1 MYKRHYYTSKD
12 YNLTYMYYN
21 YNLTSDIIVTSR
33 RQLLPITIII
43 VFKLDK
49 TLIKDT
55 NGDKIRSHTRTN
67 IGTKCPQIKHYI
79 KYFYFKNSVNELFTD
94 VTEIKLI

>member
-1 MYKRHYYTSKD
+1 MYKRQYYTSKD
-12 YNLTYMYYN
+12 YSLTYRYYN

-33 RQLLPITIII
+33 RQLLPITIIF

-55 NGDKIRSHTRTN
+55 NGDKSHTRTN
-67 IGTKCPQIKHYI
+67 IGSKMSMDKAL
-79 KYFYFKNSVNELFTD
+79 FKFLLLQ
-94 VTEIKLI
+94 KLYE